1 MCSGVASAGAPAPP
15 PTTATGP
22 HRPQH
27 QIVNLSDVRFESG
40 AVVKDF
46 KVSYVT
52 HGTLNAN
59 KDNVVLVMHHYI
71 GDHHTFDFLIGVGKP
86 LDTDKYFVV
95 APDFLSNARLR
106 DDL

>member
-1 MCSGVASAGAPAPP
+1 MTNVKIVVGLALVGYAFVLMCSGVTSAGAPAPP

-59 KDNVVLVMHHYI
+59 KDNVVLVMHRMPPAAVW
-71 GDHHTFDFLIGVGKP
+71 TQRRP
-86 LDTDKYFVV
+86 Q
-95 APDFLSNARLR
+95 
-106 DDL
+106 